1 MASSILDVAMK
12 AGVSHT
18 TVSRIL
24 RNAEG
29 YTYAPATRQKVL
41 AAARALAYVPNAA
54 ARFMRLKKTRLIGIT
69 TQTHNAYA
77 TYRLIEKISLCIRQL
92 GYAAVMI
99 DLSAPDSAAGGFL
112 DITHLAGAICMYS
125 KHEREM
131 VGRCARLGRDL
142 PIVTVRRKVTD
153 NPSVHMV
160 TSDNAAGLAKA
171 FRHLQELGH
180 RRIGYLGYHEPTSSR
195 QSAYASLCRKAG
207 LARQIFTVP
216 VYAENNSFLSGM
228 KMARTVAHH
237 GRISAV
243 LCEDDEFAAGLIAG
257 LADLKLNVPGDI
269 SVVGF
274 DDLPFAT
281 AVRPRLTTVGVKMD
295 EKADTAARLLVALI
309 EGNDVQRALLPGSI
323 VLDAE
328 LIVRDSTACL
338 SKKKCPTHAH

>member
-1 MASSILDVAMK
+1 MASNILDVAMK

-29 YTYAPATRQKVL
+29 YAYAPATRQKVL

-77 TYRLIEKISLCIRQL
+77 TYRLIEKISLRVRQL

-99 DLSAPDSAAGGFL
+99 DLSEPDPAAGGFL
-112 DITHLAGAICMYS
+112 DIGHLAGAICMYS
-125 KHEREM
+125 KHEREL
-131 VGRCARLGRDL
+131 VGRCARIGRDL
-142 PIVTVRRKVTD
+142 PLVTVRRKVTD
-153 NPSVHMV
+153 NPGVRMV
-160 TSDNAAGLAKA
+160 ATDNAAGLAKA
-171 FRHLQELGH
+171 FRHLQDLGH
-180 RRIGYLGYHEPTSSR
+180 RRIGYLGYHEPAPSR
-195 QSAYASLCRKAG
+195 QSAYAALCRQAG
-207 LARQIFTVP
+207 LARQVFAVP
-216 VYAENNSFLSGM
+216 VCAENNPFLSGM
-228 KMARTVAHH
+228 QMARAVARR
-237 GRISAV
+237 GRVSAV

-274 DDLPFAT
+274 DDLPFAA

-295 EKADTAARLLVALI
+295 EKADAAARLLVALI
-309 EGNDVQRALLPGSI
+309 EGNAVQQALLPESI

-328 LIVRDSTACL
+328 LIVRDSTARLSQKECL
-338 SKKKCPTHAH
+338 THAH